1 MVMIVHHIIKPF
13 QAKFLPGRNI
23 LEGAGILHETL
34 HELHI
39 KKQKWVLLR
48 YIFAKAYD
56 KIK

>member
-1 MVMIVHHIIKPF
+1 MIVHHIIKPF
-13 QAKFLPGRNI
+13 QAIFLPGRNI